1 MKKGADTMDNIKKI
15 KNIYPLSHMQEG
27 MLFHSF
33 LRKEE
38 GAYVEQSLFTIKG
51 SLSYEWFQRSIQTI
65 IDRHDIFRTVFLPHV
80 PHLSGPRQVVMTER
94 EFHLY
99 SEDISHL
106 PTNGQNEYIECFKEK
121 DKQKGFDLQ
130 KDMLI
135 RISLFKTAE
144 EEHVCIW
151 SHHHILMDGWCLGIV
166 LQEFMLIYQSI
177 HAGKPLSLD
186 PVRPYSTYISWL
198 TNRDKET
205 AAEYWD
211 SYLKNYST
219 PSPLP
224 RVSDEETKE
233 GYQREDLIFSLNKPL
248 TDKLK
253 ETAKQHGVTLATF
266 IQAVWGV
273 MLQQYNRTDDVVFGA
288 VVSGRPS
295 EIPGVEQMIGLF
307 INTIPV
313 RIKTHQDETFQELV
327 RRCQKEMLE
336 AEPFTCQPLF
346 DIQANTALKQE
357 LIDHIIVFENYPIQ
371 QRIADSADQTD
382 SPLQI
387 DQVKVSEQ
395 SGYHFNLVVAPGE
408 ELIIKFSY
416 NAFIYDAAWINCI
429 KRQFTQAL
437 STAAHHPDTPIADFS
452 FLDATEKERIVTQFN
467 NTKTEYPKNYT
478 IIDLFREQ
486 AEKTPGHIALVCGN
500 LSFSY
505 EELDKRS
512 NSLARAL
519 YQNGFRKNET
529 AGILAAHSAEFMIS
543 VLAVLKAGGAYLPLD
558 AELPP
563 ERVSFML
570 EETQAKMLI
579 VQKGLEQNAA
589 FSGTCM
595 ISDAQASM
603 EENDIPINIS
613 SSPDD
618 LAYIMYTSGSTGRPK
633 GVMITNRNVVSL
645 VSNSNY
651 TSASVDDRFI
661 LTGSISFDAVT
672 FEMFGALLNGAS
684 LHIIDKSTLLSPDRF
699 GAYLIE
705 NGITVLFLTTALFN
719 QLAQVQADMFRGLH
733 TLYVG
738 GEALSPA
745 LMNAVRH
752 ACPNLALHNIYG
764 PTENT
769 TFSTF
774 FKMERDYAGPIPI
787 GKPISNSTAFI
798 LDAKGRLLPIGV
810 PGELC
815 VGGDGVAKGYL
826 NRDDLTKAVFSPHP
840 YLSGERIYR
849 TGDLARWLPDGNLE
863 YISRIDRQMKIR
875 GKRIEPAEIEARLL
889 EMEGVQE
896 AAVTLRE
903 VDGEGQLYTHYVG
916 DDKRTEKEIRADLAR
931 VLPDYMIPQ
940 HWVRVDRMPLTGNGK
955 IDRSALPIPENKPD
969 KRKDITL
976 PRNLVEQELANIWKH
991 VLGVNTISIDD
1002 DFFAIGGHSLKALQV
1017 IHTLKH
1023 QQQIDMPI
1031 DLLFENPTI
1040 AQLAEKLYSKQLTAA
1055 DEQHVIKLN
1064 QHGARNLFCFPPI
1077 SGFGIYFKDLALL
1090 LNDKASVYGF
1100 HFIEHDTRIEQYV
1113 NCITDIQ
1120 PEGPY
1125 VLLGYSAGG
1134 NLAFEVAQAM
1144 ERKGLEVSDFIIVDA
1159 YLKEQAL
1166 PIDTGNDESAAY
1178 LPEAVR
1184 EKVMKKKRNYQE
1196 YWAQLLNRGHIKANI
1211 HFIEAG
1217 IQTETSGNTGLTK
1230 WKGAAYGNYSEYN
1243 GFGAHKDML
1252 EGTYAE
1258 KNADIIL
1265 DILDKINSNK
1275 ALLHKR

>member
-51 SLSYEWFQRSIQTI
+51 SLSYDWFQRSIQAI

-80 PHLSGPRQVVMTER
+80 PHLSGPRQVVMTEC

-106 PTNGQNEYIECFKEK
+106 QINDQNEFIDCFKEK

-130 KDMLI
+130 KDMLM

-144 EEHVCIW
+144 DEHVCLW

-166 LQEFMLIYQSI
+166 LQEFMQIYQSI

-205 AAEYWD
+205 AAEYWG

-224 RVSDEETKE
+224 RVSDEEKKE
-233 GYQREDLIFSLNKPL
+233 GYHREDLIFSLNKPL

-253 ETAKQHGVTLATF
+253 ETAKQHGVTLATL

-313 RIKTHQDETFQELV
+313 RIKTHQDETFQELL

-357 LIDHIIVFENYPIQ
+357 LIDHIIVFENYPLQ
-371 QRIADSADQTD
+371 QKIADSADRAD

-395 SGYHFNLVVAPGE
+395 SGYNFNLVVAPGE
-408 ELIIKFSY
+408 ELVIKFSY
-416 NAFIYDAAWINCI
+416 NAFVYDAAWISCI
-429 KRQFTQAL
+429 KRQLTQAL
-437 STAAHHPDTPIADFS
+437 STAAQHPDIPIADFS
-452 FLDATEKERIVTQFN
+452 FLDVTEKEQIVTQFN
-467 NTKTEYPKNYT
+467 NTKTEYPKNHT

-486 AEKTPGHIALVCGN
+486 AEETPDHTALVYDN
-500 LSFSY
+500 MSFSY

-512 NSLARAL
+512 NALAREL

-529 AGILAAHSAEFMIS
+529 AGILAAHSPEFIIS

-558 AELPP
+558 AELPL

-589 FSGTCM
+589 FSGTCLT
-595 ISDAQASM
+595 SDAQTLM
-603 EENDIPINIS
+603 EENHIPINIG
-613 SSPDD
+613 SSPDE

-684 LHIIDKSTLLSPDRF
+684 LHIIDKSTMLSPDRF
-699 GAYLIE
+699 GTYLLE
-705 NGITVLFLTTALFN
+705 NDITVLFLTTALFN
-719 QLAQVQADMFRGLH
+719 QLAQAQADMFRGLH

-752 ACPNLALHNIYG
+752 ACPDLALHNIYG

-774 FKMERDYAGPIPI
+774 FEVKRDYAGPIPI

-798 LDAKGRLLPIGV
+798 LDAKGHLLPIGV

-840 YLSGERIYR
+840 FLSGERIYR

-863 YISRIDRQMKIR
+863 YISRIDRQIKIR

-903 VDGEGQLYTHYVG
+903 KDGEAQLYTHYVG
-916 DDKRTEKEIRADLAR
+916 DDKRTETDIRADLAR

-940 HWVRVDRMPLTGNGK
+940 HWVRVERMPLTGNGK
-955 IDRSALPIPENKPD
+955 IDRSALPIPENKND
-969 KRKDITL
+969 KRQDITL
-976 PRNLVEQELANIWKH
+976 PRNLVEEELANIWKN

-1002 DFFAIGGHSLKALQV
+1002 DFFALGGHSLKALQV

-1023 QQQIDMPI
+1023 QQQIDIPI
-1031 DLLFENPTI
+1031 DFLFEHPTI

-1064 QHGARNLFCFPPI
+1064 HHGAQNLFCFPPI
-1077 SGFGIYFKDLALL
+1077 SGFGIYFKELALL
-1090 LNDKASVYGF
+1090 LNDKAAVYGF
-1100 HFIEHDTRIEQYV
+1100 HFIEHDNRIEQYV
-1113 NCITDIQ
+1113 NCMTDIQ
-1120 PEGPY
+1120 PDGPY

-1144 ERKGLEVSDFIIVDA
+1144 ERRGLEVSDFIIVDA
-1159 YLKEQAL
+1159 YLKEQPL
-1166 PIDTGNDESAAY
+1166 SMDTGNDESAAY

-1196 YWAQLLNRGHIKANI
+1196 YWAQLLNKGHIKANI

-1217 IQTETSGNTGLTK
+1217 VQTETSGHTGLMK
-1230 WKGAAYGNYSEYN
+1230 WKGAAYGNYSEYT

-1252 EGTYAE
+1252 EGAYAE

-1265 DILDKINSNK
+1265 DILDKITSNQ
-1275 ALLHKR
+1275 AILHKR

>member
-1 MKKGADTMDNIKKI
+1 MDNIKKI

-51 SLSYEWFQRSIQTI
+51 SLSYDWFQRSIQAI

-80 PHLSGPRQVVMTER
+80 PHLSGPRQVVRTER

-106 PTNGQNEYIECFKEK
+106 QINDQHEFIDCFKEK

-130 KDMLI
+130 KDMLM

-144 EEHVCIW
+144 DEHVCIW

-166 LQEFMLIYQSI
+166 LQEFMQIYQSI

-205 AAEYWD
+205 AAEYWG

-224 RVSDEETKE
+224 RVSDEEKKE
-233 GYQREDLIFSLNKPL
+233 GYHREDLIFSLNKPL

-253 ETAKQHGVTLATF
+253 ETAKQHGVTLATL

-313 RIKTHQDETFQELV
+313 RIKTHQDETFQELL

-357 LIDHIIVFENYPIQ
+357 LIDHIIVFENYPLQ
-371 QRIADSADQTD
+371 QKIADSADRTG

-387 DQVKVSEQ
+387 DQVTVSEQ
-395 SGYHFNLVVAPGE
+395 SGYNFNLVVAPGE
-408 ELIIKFSY
+408 ELVIKFSY
-416 NAFIYDAAWINCI
+416 NAFVYDAAWISCI
-429 KRQFTQAL
+429 KRQLTQAL
-437 STAAHHPDTPIADFS
+437 STAAQHPDIPIADFS
-452 FLDATEKERIVTQFN
+452 FLDVTEKEQIVTQFN
-467 NTKTEYPKNYT
+467 NTKTEYPKNHT

-486 AEKTPGHIALVCGN
+486 AEETPDHTALVYDN
-500 LSFSY
+500 MSFSY

-512 NSLARAL
+512 NALAREL

-529 AGILAAHSAEFMIS
+529 AGIWAAHSPEFIIS

-589 FSGTCM
+589 FSGTC
-595 ISDAQASM
+595 ITSDAQTLM
-603 EENDIPINIS
+603 EENHIPINIG

-672 FEMFGALLNGAS
+672 FEMFGALLHGAS
-684 LHIIDKSTLLSPDRF
+684 LHIIDKSTMLSPDRF
-699 GAYLIE
+699 GTYLLE
-705 NGITVLFLTTALFN
+705 NDITVLFLTTALFN
-719 QLAQVQADMFRGLH
+719 QLAQAQADMFRGLH

-752 ACPNLALHNIYG
+752 ACPDLALHNIYG

-774 FKMERDYAGPIPI
+774 FEMKRDYAGPIPI

-826 NRDDLTKAVFSPHP
+826 NRDDLTNAVFSPHP
-840 YLSGERIYR
+840 FLPGERIYR

-863 YISRIDRQMKIR
+863 YISRIDRQIKIR

-903 VDGEGQLYTHYVG
+903 KDGEAQLYTHYVG
-916 DDKRTEKEIRADLAR
+916 DDKRTETDIRADLAR

-940 HWVRVDRMPLTGNGK
+940 HWVRVERMPLTGNGK
-955 IDRSALPIPENKPD
+955 IDRSALPIPEIKND
-969 KRKDITL
+969 KRQDITL
-976 PRNLVEQELANIWKH
+976 PRNLVEEELANIWKN

-1002 DFFAIGGHSLKALQV
+1002 DFFALGGHSLKALQV

-1023 QQQIDMPI
+1023 QQQIDIPI
-1031 DLLFENPTI
+1031 DFLFEHPTI

-1064 QHGARNLFCFPPI
+1064 QHGAQNLFCFPPI
-1077 SGFGIYFKDLALL
+1077 SGFGIYFKELALL
-1090 LNDKASVYGF
+1090 LNDKAAVYGF

-1113 NCITDIQ
+1113 NCMTDIQ
-1120 PEGPY
+1120 PDGPY

-1144 ERKGLEVSDFIIVDA
+1144 ERRGLEVSDFIIVDA
-1159 YLKEQAL
+1159 YLKEQPL
-1166 PIDTGNDESAAY
+1166 SMDTGNDESAAY

-1196 YWAQLLNRGHIKANI
+1196 YWAQLLNKGHIKANI

-1217 IQTETSGNTGLTK
+1217 IQTETSGHTGLMK
-1230 WKGAAYGNYSEYN
+1230 WKGAAYGNYSEYT

-1252 EGTYAE
+1252 EGAYAE

-1265 DILDKINSNK
+1265 DILDKITSNQ
-1275 ALLHKR
+1275 AILHKR

>member
-1 MKKGADTMDNIKKI
+1 MDNIKKI

-51 SLSYEWFQRSIQTI
+51 SLSYDWFQRSIQAI

-106 PTNGQNEYIECFKEK
+106 QINDQNEFIDCFKEK

-130 KDMLI
+130 KDMLM

-144 EEHVCIW
+144 DEHVCLW

-166 LQEFMLIYQSI
+166 LQEFMQIYQSI

-205 AAEYWD
+205 AAEYWG

-224 RVSDEETKE
+224 RVSDEEKKE
-233 GYQREDLIFSLNKPL
+233 GYHREDLIFSLNKPL

-253 ETAKQHGVTLATF
+253 ETAKQHGVTLATL

-313 RIKTHQDETFQELV
+313 RIKTHQDETFQELL

-357 LIDHIIVFENYPIQ
+357 LIDHIIVFENYPLQ
-371 QRIADSADQTD
+371 QKIADSADRAD

-395 SGYHFNLVVAPGE
+395 SGYNFNLVVAPGE
-408 ELIIKFSY
+408 ELVIKFSY
-416 NAFIYDAAWINCI
+416 NAFVYDAAWISCI
-429 KRQFTQAL
+429 KRQLTQAL
-437 STAAHHPDTPIADFS
+437 STAAQHPDIPIVDFS
-452 FLDATEKERIVTQFN
+452 FLDVTEKEQIVTQFN
-467 NTKTEYPKNYT
+467 NTKTEYPKNHT

-486 AEKTPGHIALVCGN
+486 AEETPDHTALVYDN
-500 LSFSY
+500 MSFSY

-512 NSLARAL
+512 NALAREL

-529 AGILAAHSAEFMIS
+529 AGILAAHSPEFIIS

-563 ERVSFML
+563 ERVSFLL

-589 FSGTCM
+589 FSGTC
-595 ISDAQASM
+595 ITSDAQILM
-603 EENDIPINIS
+603 EENHIPINIG

-684 LHIIDKSTLLSPDRF
+684 LHIIDKSTMLSPDRF
-699 GAYLIE
+699 GTYLLE
-705 NGITVLFLTTALFN
+705 NDITVLFLTTALFN
-719 QLAQVQADMFRGLH
+719 QLAQAQADMFRGLH

-752 ACPNLALHNIYG
+752 ACPDLALHNIYG

-774 FKMERDYAGPIPI
+774 FEMKRDYAGPIPI

-798 LDAKGRLLPIGV
+798 LDAKGHLLPIGV

-826 NRDDLTKAVFSPHP
+826 NRDDLTNAVFSPHP
-840 YLSGERIYR
+840 FLSGERIYR

-863 YISRIDRQMKIR
+863 YISRIDRQIKIR

-903 VDGEGQLYTHYVG
+903 KDGEAQLYTHYVG
-916 DDKRTEKEIRADLAR
+916 DDQRTEKDIRADLAR

-955 IDRSALPIPENKPD
+955 IDRSALPIPENKND
-969 KRKDITL
+969 KRQDITL
-976 PRNLVEQELANIWKH
+976 PRNLVEEELANIWKN

-1002 DFFAIGGHSLKALQV
+1002 DFFALGGHSLKALQV

-1023 QQQIDMPI
+1023 QQQIDIPI
-1031 DLLFENPTI
+1031 DFLFEHPTI

-1064 QHGARNLFCFPPI
+1064 QHRAQNLFCFPPI
-1077 SGFGIYFKDLALL
+1077 SGFGIYFKELALL
-1090 LNDKASVYGF
+1090 LNDKAAVYGF

-1113 NCITDIQ
+1113 NCMKDIQ
-1120 PEGPY
+1120 PDGPY

-1144 ERKGLEVSDFIIVDA
+1144 ERRGLEVSDFIIVDA
-1159 YLKEQAL
+1159 YLKEQPL

-1196 YWAQLLNRGHIKANI
+1196 YWAQLLNKGHIKANI

-1217 IQTETSGNTGLTK
+1217 IQTETSGHTGLMK
-1230 WKGAAYGNYSEYN
+1230 WKGAAYGNYSEYT

-1252 EGTYAE
+1252 EGAYAE

-1265 DILDKINSNK
+1265 DILDKITSNQ
-1275 ALLHKR
+1275 AILHKR

>member
-130 KDMLI
+130 KDMLM

-144 EEHVCIW
+144 EEHVCVW

-166 LQEFMLIYQSI
+166 LQEFMRIYQSI

-211 SYLKNYST
+211 SYLKNYSA

-313 RIKTHQDETFQELV
+313 RIKTFQGETFQELV

-371 QRIADSADQTD
+371 QKIADSADQTD

-452 FLDATEKERIVTQFN
+452 FLDAAEKEQIVTQFN
-467 NTKTEYPKNYT
+467 NTKTEYPKDHT

-486 AEKTPGHIALVCGN
+486 AEKTPDHIALVCGN

-519 YQNGFRKNET
+519 YQKGFRKNDT

-579 VQKGLEQNAA
+579 IQKGLEQKAP
-589 FSGTCM
+589 FSGTCI
-595 ISDAQASM
+595 ISDAQALM
-603 EENDIPINIS
+603 EENDIPFNIS

-684 LHIIDKSTLLSPDRF
+684 LHIIDKSTMLSPDRF
-699 GAYLIE
+699 GAYLLE
-705 NGITVLFLTTALFN
+705 NGITLLFLTTALFN

-752 ACPNLALHNIYG
+752 ACPDLALHNIYG

-787 GKPISNSTAFI
+787 GKPISNSSAFI

-863 YISRIDRQMKIR
+863 YISRIDRQIKIR

-889 EMEGVQE
+889 EVEGVQE

-903 VDGEGQLYTHYVG
+903 IDGEGQLYTHYVG

-955 IDRSALPIPENKPD
+955 IDRNALPIPENKPE

-976 PRNLVEQELANIWKH
+976 PRNLVEEELANIWKH

-1002 DFFAIGGHSLKALQV
+1002 DFFALGGHSLKALQV

-1023 QQQIDMPI
+1023 QQQIDIPI
-1031 DLLFENPTI
+1031 DLLFEYPTI

-1064 QHGARNLFCFPPI
+1064 QHAARNLFCFPPI

-1159 YLKEQAL
+1159 YLKEQPM
-1166 PIDTGNDESAAY
+1166 PIETGNDESAAY

-1184 EKVMKKKRNYQE
+1184 EKVLKKKRNYQE
-1196 YWAQLLNRGHIKANI
+1196 YWAQLLNEGHIKANI

-1217 IQTETSGNTGLTK
+1217 IQTETSENTGLTK
-1230 WKGAAYGNYSEYN
+1230 WKGAAYGNYSEYT

-1265 DILDKINSNK
+1265 DILDKITSNK

>member
-1 MKKGADTMDNIKKI
+1 MDNIKKI

-51 SLSYEWFQRSIQTI
+51 SLSYDWFQRSIQAI

-80 PHLSGPRQVVMTER
+80 PHLSGPRQVVMTEC

-106 PTNGQNEYIECFKEK
+106 QINDQNEFIDCFKEK

-130 KDMLI
+130 KDMLM

-144 EEHVCIW
+144 DEHVCLW

-166 LQEFMLIYQSI
+166 LQEFMQIYQSI

-205 AAEYWD
+205 AAEYWG

-224 RVSDEETKE
+224 RVSDEEKKE
-233 GYQREDLIFSLNKPL
+233 GYHREDLIFSLNKPL

-253 ETAKQHGVTLATF
+253 ETAKQHGVTLATL

-313 RIKTHQDETFQELV
+313 RIKTHQDETFQELL

-357 LIDHIIVFENYPIQ
+357 LIDHIIVFENYPLQ
-371 QRIADSADQTD
+371 QKIADSADRAD

-395 SGYHFNLVVAPGE
+395 SGYNFNLVVAPGE
-408 ELIIKFSY
+408 ELVIKFSY
-416 NAFIYDAAWINCI
+416 NAFVYDAAWISCI
-429 KRQFTQAL
+429 KRQLTQAL
-437 STAAHHPDTPIADFS
+437 STAAQHPDIPIADFS
-452 FLDATEKERIVTQFN
+452 FLDVTEKEQIVTQFN
-467 NTKTEYPKNYT
+467 NTKTEYPKNHT

-486 AEKTPGHIALVCGN
+486 AEETPDHTALVYDN
-500 LSFSY
+500 MSFSY

-512 NSLARAL
+512 NALAREL

-529 AGILAAHSAEFMIS
+529 AGILAAHSPEFIIS

-558 AELPP
+558 AELPL

-589 FSGTCM
+589 FSGTCLT
-595 ISDAQASM
+595 SDAQTLM
-603 EENDIPINIS
+603 EENHIPINIG
-613 SSPDD
+613 SSPDE

-684 LHIIDKSTLLSPDRF
+684 LHIIDKSTMLSPDRF
-699 GAYLIE
+699 GTYLLE
-705 NGITVLFLTTALFN
+705 NDITVLFLTTALFN
-719 QLAQVQADMFRGLH
+719 QLAQAQADMFRGLH

-752 ACPNLALHNIYG
+752 ACPDLALHNIYG

-774 FKMERDYAGPIPI
+774 FEVKRDYAGPIPI

-798 LDAKGRLLPIGV
+798 LDAKGHLLPIGV

-840 YLSGERIYR
+840 FLSGERIYR

-863 YISRIDRQMKIR
+863 YISRIDRQIKIR

-903 VDGEGQLYTHYVG
+903 KDGEAQLYTHYVG
-916 DDKRTEKEIRADLAR
+916 DDKRTETDIRADLAR

-940 HWVRVDRMPLTGNGK
+940 HWVRVERMPLTGNGK
-955 IDRSALPIPENKPD
+955 IDRSALPIPENKND
-969 KRKDITL
+969 KRQDITL
-976 PRNLVEQELANIWKH
+976 PRNLVEEELANIWKN

-1002 DFFAIGGHSLKALQV
+1002 DFFALGGHSLKALQV

-1023 QQQIDMPI
+1023 QQQIDIPI
-1031 DLLFENPTI
+1031 DFLFEHPTI

-1064 QHGARNLFCFPPI
+1064 HHGAQNLFCFPPI
-1077 SGFGIYFKDLALL
+1077 SGFGIYFKELALL
-1090 LNDKASVYGF
+1090 LNDKAAVYGF
-1100 HFIEHDTRIEQYV
+1100 HFIEHDNRIEQYV
-1113 NCITDIQ
+1113 NCMTDIQ
-1120 PEGPY
+1120 PDGPY

-1144 ERKGLEVSDFIIVDA
+1144 ERRGLEVSDFIIVDA
-1159 YLKEQAL
+1159 YLKEQPL
-1166 PIDTGNDESAAY
+1166 SMDTGNDESAAY

-1196 YWAQLLNRGHIKANI
+1196 YWAQLLNKGHIKANI

-1217 IQTETSGNTGLTK
+1217 VQTETSGHTGLMK
-1230 WKGAAYGNYSEYN
+1230 WKGAAYGNYSEYT

-1252 EGTYAE
+1252 EGAYAE

-1265 DILDKINSNK
+1265 DILDKITSNQ
-1275 ALLHKR
+1275 AILHKR

>member
-1 MKKGADTMDNIKKI
+1 MDNIKKI

-51 SLSYEWFQRSIQTI
+51 SLSYDWFQRSIQAI

-106 PTNGQNEYIECFKEK
+106 QINDQNEFIDCFKEK

-130 KDMLI
+130 KDMLM

-144 EEHVCIW
+144 DEHVCLW

-166 LQEFMLIYQSI
+166 LQEFMQIYQSI

-205 AAEYWD
+205 AAEYWG

-224 RVSDEETKE
+224 RVSDEEKKE
-233 GYQREDLIFSLNKPL
+233 GYHREDLIFSLNKPL

-253 ETAKQHGVTLATF
+253 ETAKQHGVTLATL

-313 RIKTHQDETFQELV
+313 RIKTHQDETFQELL

-357 LIDHIIVFENYPIQ
+357 LIDHIIVFENYPLQ
-371 QRIADSADQTD
+371 QKIADSADRAD

-395 SGYHFNLVVAPGE
+395 SGYNFNLVVAPGE
-408 ELIIKFSY
+408 ELVIKFSY
-416 NAFIYDAAWINCI
+416 NAFVYDAAWISCI
-429 KRQFTQAL
+429 KRQLTQAL
-437 STAAHHPDTPIADFS
+437 STAAQHPDIPIADFS
-452 FLDATEKERIVTQFN
+452 FLDVTEKEQIVTQFN
-467 NTKTEYPKNYT
+467 NTKTEYPKNHT

-486 AEKTPGHIALVCGN
+486 AEETPDHTALVYDN
-500 LSFSY
+500 MSFSY

-512 NSLARAL
+512 NALAREL

-529 AGILAAHSAEFMIS
+529 AGILAAHSPEFIIS

-589 FSGTCM
+589 FSGTC
-595 ISDAQASM
+595 ITSDAQILM
-603 EENDIPINIS
+603 EENHIPINIG

-651 TSASVDDRFI
+651 TSASVDDGFI

-684 LHIIDKSTLLSPDRF
+684 LHIIDKSTMLSPDRF
-699 GAYLIE
+699 GTYLLE
-705 NGITVLFLTTALFN
+705 NDITVLFLTTALFN
-719 QLAQVQADMFRGLH
+719 QLAQAQADMFRGLH

-752 ACPNLALHNIYG
+752 ACPDLALHNIYG

-774 FKMERDYAGPIPI
+774 FEMKRDYAGPIPI

-798 LDAKGRLLPIGV
+798 LDAKGHLLPIGV

-826 NRDDLTKAVFSPHP
+826 NRDDLTNAVFSPHP
-840 YLSGERIYR
+840 FLSGERIYR

-863 YISRIDRQMKIR
+863 YISRIDRQIKIR

-903 VDGEGQLYTHYVG
+903 KDGEAQLYTHYVG
-916 DDKRTEKEIRADLAR
+916 DDQRTEKDIRADLAR

-955 IDRSALPIPENKPD
+955 IDRSALPIPENKND
-969 KRKDITL
+969 KRQDITL
-976 PRNLVEQELANIWKH
+976 PRNLVEEELANIWKN

-1002 DFFAIGGHSLKALQV
+1002 DFFALGGHSLKALQV

-1023 QQQIDMPI
+1023 QQQIDIPI
-1031 DLLFENPTI
+1031 DFLFEHPTI

-1064 QHGARNLFCFPPI
+1064 QHSAQNLFCFPPI
-1077 SGFGIYFKDLALL
+1077 SGFGIYFKELALL
-1090 LNDKASVYGF
+1090 LNDKAAVYGF

-1113 NCITDIQ
+1113 NCMKDIQ
-1120 PEGPY
+1120 PDGPY

-1144 ERKGLEVSDFIIVDA
+1144 ERRGLEVSDFIIVDA
-1159 YLKEQAL
+1159 YLKEQPL

-1196 YWAQLLNRGHIKANI
+1196 YWAQLLNKGHIKANI

-1217 IQTETSGNTGLTK
+1217 IQTETSGHTGLMK
-1230 WKGAAYGNYSEYN
+1230 WKGAAYGNYSEYT

-1252 EGTYAE
+1252 EGAYAE

-1265 DILDKINSNK
+1265 DILDKITSNQ
-1275 ALLHKR
+1275 AILHKR

>member
-1 MKKGADTMDNIKKI
+1 
-15 KNIYPLSHMQEG
+15 
-27 MLFHSF
+27 
-33 LRKEE
+33 
-38 GAYVEQSLFTIKG
+38 
-51 SLSYEWFQRSIQTI
+51 
-65 IDRHDIFRTVFLPHV
+65 
-80 PHLSGPRQVVMTER
+80 
-94 EFHLY
+94 
-99 SEDISHL
+99 
-106 PTNGQNEYIECFKEK
+106 
-121 DKQKGFDLQ
+121 
-130 KDMLI
+130 
-135 RISLFKTAE
+135 
-144 EEHVCIW
+144 
-151 SHHHILMDGWCLGIV
+151 
-166 LQEFMLIYQSI
+166 
-177 HAGKPLSLD
+177 
-186 PVRPYSTYISWL
+186 
-198 TNRDKET
+198 
-205 AAEYWD
+205 
-211 SYLKNYST
+211 
-219 PSPLP
+219 
-224 RVSDEETKE
+224 
-233 GYQREDLIFSLNKPL
+233 
-248 TDKLK
+248 
-253 ETAKQHGVTLATF
+253 
-266 IQAVWGV
+266 
-273 MLQQYNRTDDVVFGA
+273 
-288 VVSGRPS
+288 
-295 EIPGVEQMIGLF
+295 VEQMIGLF

-313 RIKTHQDETFQELV
+313 RIKTHQDETFQELL

-357 LIDHIIVFENYPIQ
+357 LIDHIIVFENYPLQ
-371 QRIADSADQTD
+371 QKIADSADRAD

-395 SGYHFNLVVAPGE
+395 SGYNFNLVVAPGE
-408 ELIIKFSY
+408 ELVIKFSY
-416 NAFIYDAAWINCI
+416 NAFVYDAAWISCI
-429 KRQFTQAL
+429 KRQLTQAL
-437 STAAHHPDTPIADFS
+437 STAAQHPDIPILDFS
-452 FLDATEKERIVTQFN
+452 FLDVTEKEQIVTQFN
-467 NTKTEYPKNYT
+467 NTKTEYPKNHT

-486 AEKTPGHIALVCGN
+486 AEETPDHTALVYDN
-500 LSFSY
+500 MSFSY

-512 NSLARAL
+512 NALAREL

-529 AGILAAHSAEFMIS
+529 AGILAAHSPEFIIS
-543 VLAVLKAGGAYLPLD
+543 VLAVLKAGGVYLPLD

-589 FSGTCM
+589 FSGTC
-595 ISDAQASM
+595 ITSDAQTLM
-603 EENDIPINIS
+603 EENHIPINIG

-672 FEMFGALLNGAS
+672 FEMFGALLHGAS
-684 LHIIDKSTLLSPDRF
+684 LHIIDKSTMLSPDRF
-699 GAYLIE
+699 GTYLLE
-705 NGITVLFLTTALFN
+705 NDITVLFLTTALFN
-719 QLAQVQADMFRGLH
+719 QLAQAQADMFRGLH

-752 ACPNLALHNIYG
+752 ACPDLALHNIYG

-774 FKMERDYAGPIPI
+774 FEMKRDYAGPIPI

-840 YLSGERIYR
+840 FLSGERIYR
-849 TGDLARWLPDGNLE
+849 TGDFARWLPDGNLE
-863 YISRIDRQMKIR
+863 YISRIDRQIKIR

-903 VDGEGQLYTHYVG
+903 KDGEAQLYTHYVG
-916 DDKRTEKEIRADLAR
+916 DDKRTETDIRADLAR

-940 HWVRVDRMPLTGNGK
+940 HWVRVERMPLTGNGK
-955 IDRSALPIPENKPD
+955 IDRSALPIPANKSD
-969 KRKDITL
+969 KRQDITL
-976 PRNLVEQELANIWKH
+976 PRNLVEEELANIWKN

-1002 DFFAIGGHSLKALQV
+1002 DFFALGGHSLKALQV

-1023 QQQIDMPI
+1023 QQQIDIPI
-1031 DLLFENPTI
+1031 DFLFEHPTI

-1064 QHGARNLFCFPPI
+1064 QHGAQNLFCFPPI
-1077 SGFGIYFKDLALL
+1077 SGFGIYFKELALL
-1090 LNDKASVYGF
+1090 LNDKAAVYGF
-1100 HFIEHDTRIEQYV
+1100 HFIEHDNRIEQYV
-1113 NCITDIQ
+1113 NCMTDIQ
-1120 PEGPY
+1120 PDGPY

-1144 ERKGLEVSDFIIVDA
+1144 ERRGLEVSDFIIVDA
-1159 YLKEQAL
+1159 YLKEQPL
-1166 PIDTGNDESAAY
+1166 SMDTGNDESAAY

-1196 YWAQLLNRGHIKANI
+1196 YWAQLLNKGHIKANI

-1217 IQTETSGNTGLTK
+1217 VQTETSGHTGLMK
-1230 WKGAAYGNYSEYN
+1230 WKGAAYGNYSEYT

-1252 EGTYAE
+1252 EGAYAE

-1265 DILDKINSNK
+1265 DILDKITSNQ
-1275 ALLHKR
+1275 AILHKR

>member
-1 MKKGADTMDNIKKI
+1 MNTIKKI

-51 SLSYEWFQRSIQTI
+51 SLSYDWFQRSIQAI

-94 EFHLY
+94 EFHLN

-106 PTNGQNEYIECFKEK
+106 PTNDQNEYIERFKEK

-130 KDMLI
+130 KDMLM
-135 RISLFKTAE
+135 RISLFKTAKD
-144 EEHVCIW
+144 EHVCIW

-166 LQEFMLIYQSI
+166 MQEFMQIYQSI

-198 TNRDKET
+198 TNRDKEK
-205 AAEYWD
+205 AAAYWD
-211 SYLKNYST
+211 TYLKNYSA

-224 RVSDEETKE
+224 RVSDKETKE
-233 GYQREDLIFSLNKPL
+233 SYHREDLIFSLNKPL

-253 ETAKQHGVTLATF
+253 ETAKQHGVTLATL

-307 INTIPV
+307 INTIPI
-313 RIKTHQDETFQELV
+313 RIKTHQDESFHELLI
-327 RRCQKEMLE
+327 RCQKEMLE

-357 LIDHIIVFENYPIQ
+357 LIDHIIVFENYPLQ
-371 QRIADSADQTD
+371 QKIADSADQTD

-387 DQVKVSEQ
+387 DQVQVSEQ
-395 SGYHFNLVVAPGE
+395 SGYNFNLVVAPGE
-408 ELIIKFSY
+408 ELVIKFSY
-416 NAFIYDAAWINCI
+416 NAFVYDAAWISCI

-437 STAAHHPDTPIADFS
+437 STAAQHPSYANCWI
-452 FLDATEKERIVTQFN
+452 FLFLMQQKKSRLSHSSTIQKRSIQRIIQLSIYFAN
-467 NTKTEYPKNYT
+467 KQKRRQT
-478 IIDLFREQ
+478 IPHLCMAICLFRIKSLINALMRSQ
-486 AEKTPGHIALVCGN
+486 RVNSKGISEKRDSRNIGCT
-500 LSFSY
+500 FSRIH
-505 EELDKRS
+505 DQC
-512 NSLARAL
+512 AC
-519 YQNGFRKNET
+519 
-529 AGILAAHSAEFMIS
+529 
-543 VLAVLKAGGAYLPLD
+543 VLKAGGAYLPLD
-558 AELPP
+558 ATSA

-589 FSGTCM
+589 FSGTCI
-595 ISDAQASM
+595 ISDAQGLM

-645 VSNSNY
+645 VRNSNY
-651 TSASVDDRFI
+651 TSASGDDRFI
-661 LTGSISFDAVT
+661 MTGSISFDAVT

-684 LHIIDKSTLLSPDRF
+684 LHIIDKSTMLTPDRF
-699 GAYLIE
+699 GAYLLE
-705 NGITVLFLTTALFN
+705 NDITVLFLTTALFN
-719 QLAQVQADMFRGLH
+719 QLAQVRADMFRGLH

-752 ACPNLALHNIYG
+752 ACPDLALHNIYG

-774 FKMERDYAGPIPI
+774 FEMKRDYAGPIPI
-787 GKPISNSTAFI
+787 GKPISNSTAYI
-798 LDAKGRLLPIGV
+798 LDTKGRLLPIGV

-826 NRDDLTKAVFSPHP
+826 NRVDLTNAVFSPHP
-840 YLSGERIYR
+840 FLPGERIYR

-903 VDGEGQLYTHYVG
+903 KDGEAHVYTHYVG
-916 DDKRTEKEIRADLAR
+916 DHKKTDTDFRADLAR

-940 HWVRVDRMPLTGNGK
+940 HWVRVERMPLTGNGK
-955 IDRSALPIPENKPD
+955 IDRSALPIPENKPA
-969 KRKDITL
+969 KRQNIIL
-976 PRNLVEQELANIWKH
+976 PRNLVEEELANIWKQ

-1002 DFFAIGGHSLKALQV
+1002 DFFAIGGHSLRALQV

-1023 QQQIDMPI
+1023 QQNIDIPI
-1031 DLLFENPTI
+1031 DFLFEHPTI

-1055 DEQHVIKLN
+1055 NEQHVIKLN
-1064 QHGARNLFCFPPI
+1064 QHGAQNLFCFPPI

-1090 LNDKASVYGF
+1090 LNEKAAVYGF
-1100 HFIEHDTRIEQYV
+1100 HFIEQDTRIEQYV
-1113 NCITDIQ
+1113 NCMTDIQ

-1159 YLKEQAL
+1159 YLKEQPL

-1196 YWAQLLNRGHIKANI
+1196 YWAQLLNEGHIKASI

-1217 IQTETSGNTGLTK
+1217 IHPETSGHTGLTK
-1230 WKGAAYGNYSEYN
+1230 WEGACGNYSEYT

-1265 DILDKINSNK
+1265 DILEKITSNQVI
-1275 ALLHKR
+1275 LHKR

>member
-1 MKKGADTMDNIKKI
+1 MDNIKKI

-51 SLSYEWFQRSIQTI
+51 SLSYDWFQRSIQAI

-106 PTNGQNEYIECFKEK
+106 QINDQNEFIDCFKEK

-130 KDMLI
+130 KDMLM

-144 EEHVCIW
+144 DEHVCLW

-166 LQEFMLIYQSI
+166 LQEFMQIYQSI

-205 AAEYWD
+205 AAEYWG

-224 RVSDEETKE
+224 RVSDEEKKE
-233 GYQREDLIFSLNKPL
+233 GYHREDLIFSLNKPL

-253 ETAKQHGVTLATF
+253 ETAKQHGVTLATL

-313 RIKTHQDETFQELV
+313 RIKTHQDETFQELL

-357 LIDHIIVFENYPIQ
+357 LIDHIIVFENYPLQ
-371 QRIADSADQTD
+371 QKIADSADRAD

-395 SGYHFNLVVAPGE
+395 SGYNFNLVVAPGE
-408 ELIIKFSY
+408 ELVIKFSY
-416 NAFIYDAAWINCI
+416 NAFVYDAAWISCI
-429 KRQFTQAL
+429 KRQLTQAL
-437 STAAHHPDTPIADFS
+437 STAAQHPDIPIADFS
-452 FLDATEKERIVTQFN
+452 FLDVTEKEQIVTQFN
-467 NTKTEYPKNYT
+467 NTKTEYPKNHT

-486 AEKTPGHIALVCGN
+486 AEETPDHTALVYDN
-500 LSFSY
+500 MSFSY

-512 NSLARAL
+512 NALAREL

-529 AGILAAHSAEFMIS
+529 AGILAAHSPEFIIS

-558 AELPP
+558 AELPL

-589 FSGTCM
+589 FSGTCLT
-595 ISDAQASM
+595 SDAQTLM
-603 EENDIPINIS
+603 EENHIPINIG
-613 SSPDD
+613 SSPDE

-684 LHIIDKSTLLSPDRF
+684 LHIIDKSTMLSPDRF
-699 GAYLIE
+699 GTYLLE
-705 NGITVLFLTTALFN
+705 NDITVLFLTTALFN
-719 QLAQVQADMFRGLH
+719 QLAQAQADMFRGLH

-752 ACPNLALHNIYG
+752 ACPDLALHNIYG

-774 FKMERDYAGPIPI
+774 FEVKRDYAGPIPI

-798 LDAKGRLLPIGV
+798 LDAKGHLLPIGV

-840 YLSGERIYR
+840 FLSGERIYR

-863 YISRIDRQMKIR
+863 YISRIDRQIKIR

-903 VDGEGQLYTHYVG
+903 KDGEAQLYTHYVG
-916 DDKRTEKEIRADLAR
+916 DDKRTETDIRADLAR

-940 HWVRVDRMPLTGNGK
+940 HWVRVERMPLTGNGK
-955 IDRSALPIPENKPD
+955 IDRSALPIPENKND
-969 KRKDITL
+969 KRQDITL
-976 PRNLVEQELANIWKH
+976 PRNLVEEELANIWKN

-1002 DFFAIGGHSLKALQV
+1002 DFFALGGHSLKALQV

-1023 QQQIDMPI
+1023 QQQIDIPI
-1031 DLLFENPTI
+1031 DFLFEHPTI

-1064 QHGARNLFCFPPI
+1064 HHGAQNLFCFPPI
-1077 SGFGIYFKDLALL
+1077 SGFGIYFKELALL
-1090 LNDKASVYGF
+1090 LNDKAAVYGF
-1100 HFIEHDTRIEQYV
+1100 HFIEHDNRIEQYV
-1113 NCITDIQ
+1113 NCMTDIQ
-1120 PEGPY
+1120 PDGPY

-1144 ERKGLEVSDFIIVDA
+1144 ERRGLEVSDFIIVDA
-1159 YLKEQAL
+1159 YLKEQPL
-1166 PIDTGNDESAAY
+1166 SMDTGNDESAAY

-1196 YWAQLLNRGHIKANI
+1196 YWAQLLNKGHIKANI

-1217 IQTETSGNTGLTK
+1217 VQTETSGHTGLMK
-1230 WKGAAYGNYSEYN
+1230 WKGAAYGNYSEYT

-1252 EGTYAE
+1252 EGAYAE

-1265 DILDKINSNK
+1265 DILDKITSNQ
-1275 ALLHKR
+1275 AILHKR

>member
-1 MKKGADTMDNIKKI
+1 MDNIKKI

-51 SLSYEWFQRSIQTI
+51 SLSYDWFQRSIQAI

-106 PTNGQNEYIECFKEK
+106 QINDQNEFIDCFKEK

-130 KDMLI
+130 KDMLM

-144 EEHVCIW
+144 DEHVCLW

-166 LQEFMLIYQSI
+166 LQEFMQIYQSI

-205 AAEYWD
+205 AAEYWG

-224 RVSDEETKE
+224 RVSDEEKKE
-233 GYQREDLIFSLNKPL
+233 GYHREDLIFSLNKPL

-253 ETAKQHGVTLATF
+253 ETAKQHGVTLATL

-313 RIKTHQDETFQELV
+313 RIKTHQDETFQELL

-357 LIDHIIVFENYPIQ
+357 LIDHIIVFENYPLQ
-371 QRIADSADQTD
+371 QKIADSADRAD

-395 SGYHFNLVVAPGE
+395 SGYNFNLVVAPGE
-408 ELIIKFSY
+408 ELVIKFSY
-416 NAFIYDAAWINCI
+416 NAFVYDAAWISCI
-429 KRQFTQAL
+429 KRQLTQAL
-437 STAAHHPDTPIADFS
+437 STAAQHPDIPIVDFS
-452 FLDATEKERIVTQFN
+452 FLDVTEKEQIVTQFN
-467 NTKTEYPKNYT
+467 NTKTEYPKNHT

-486 AEKTPGHIALVCGN
+486 AEETPDHTALVYDN
-500 LSFSY
+500 MSFSY

-512 NSLARAL
+512 NALAREL

-529 AGILAAHSAEFMIS
+529 AGILAAHSPEFIIS

-563 ERVSFML
+563 ERVSFLL

-589 FSGTCM
+589 FSGTC
-595 ISDAQASM
+595 ITSDAQILM
-603 EENDIPINIS
+603 EENHIPINIG

-684 LHIIDKSTLLSPDRF
+684 LHIIDKSTMLSPDRF
-699 GAYLIE
+699 GTYLLE
-705 NGITVLFLTTALFN
+705 NDITVLFLTTALFN
-719 QLAQVQADMFRGLH
+719 QLAQAQADMFRGLH

-752 ACPNLALHNIYG
+752 ACPDLALHNIYG

-774 FKMERDYAGPIPI
+774 FEMKRDYAGPIPI

-798 LDAKGRLLPIGV
+798 LDAKGHLLPIGV

-826 NRDDLTKAVFSPHP
+826 NRDDLTNAVFSPHP
-840 YLSGERIYR
+840 FLSGERIYR

-863 YISRIDRQMKIR
+863 YISRIDRQIKIR

-903 VDGEGQLYTHYVG
+903 KDGEAQLYTHYVG
-916 DDKRTEKEIRADLAR
+916 DDQRTEKDIRADLAR

-955 IDRSALPIPENKPD
+955 IDRSALPIPENKND
-969 KRKDITL
+969 KRQDITL
-976 PRNLVEQELANIWKH
+976 PRNLVEEELANIWKN

-1002 DFFAIGGHSLKALQV
+1002 DFFALGGHSLKALQV

-1023 QQQIDMPI
+1023 QQQIDIPI
-1031 DLLFENPTI
+1031 DFLFEHPTI

-1064 QHGARNLFCFPPI
+1064 QHSAQNLFCFPPI
-1077 SGFGIYFKDLALL
+1077 SGFGIYFKELALL
-1090 LNDKASVYGF
+1090 LNDKAAVYGF

-1113 NCITDIQ
+1113 NCMKDIQ
-1120 PEGPY
+1120 PDGPY

-1144 ERKGLEVSDFIIVDA
+1144 ERRGLEVSDFIIVDA
-1159 YLKEQAL
+1159 YLKEQPL

-1196 YWAQLLNRGHIKANI
+1196 YWAQLLNKGHIKANI

-1217 IQTETSGNTGLTK
+1217 IQTETSGHTGLMK
-1230 WKGAAYGNYSEYN
+1230 WKGAAYGNYSEYT

-1252 EGTYAE
+1252 EGAYAE

-1265 DILDKINSNK
+1265 DILDKITSNQ
-1275 ALLHKR
+1275 AILHKR

>member
-51 SLSYEWFQRSIQTI
+51 SLSYDWFQRSIQAI

-106 PTNGQNEYIECFKEK
+106 QINDQNEFIDCFKEK

-130 KDMLI
+130 KDMLM

-144 EEHVCIW
+144 DEHVCLW

-166 LQEFMLIYQSI
+166 LQEFMQIYQSI

-224 RVSDEETKE
+224 RVSDEEKKE
-233 GYQREDLIFSLNKPL
+233 GYHREDLIFSLNKPL
-248 TDKLK
+248 TDKMK
-253 ETAKQHGVTLATF
+253 ETAKQHGVTLATL

-313 RIKTHQDETFQELV
+313 RIKTHQDETFQELL

-357 LIDHIIVFENYPIQ
+357 LIDHIIVFENYPLQ
-371 QRIADSADQTD
+371 QKIADSADRTG

-395 SGYHFNLVVAPGE
+395 SGYNFNLVVAPGE
-408 ELIIKFSY
+408 ELVIKFSY
-416 NAFIYDAAWINCI
+416 NAFVYDAAWISCI
-429 KRQFTQAL
+429 KRQLTQAL
-437 STAAHHPDTPIADFS
+437 STAAQNPDIPIADFS
-452 FLDATEKERIVTQFN
+452 FLDVTEKEQIVTQFN
-467 NTKTEYPKNYT
+467 NTKTEYPKNHT

-486 AEKTPGHIALVCGN
+486 AEETPDHTALVYDN
-500 LSFSY
+500 MSFSY

-512 NSLARAL
+512 NALAREL
-519 YQNGFRKNET
+519 YRNGFRKNET
-529 AGILAAHSAEFMIS
+529 AGIWAAHSPEFIIS

-589 FSGTCM
+589 FSGTC
-595 ISDAQASM
+595 ITSDAQTLM
-603 EENDIPINIS
+603 EENHIPINIG

-684 LHIIDKSTLLSPDRF
+684 LHIIDKSTMLSPDRF
-699 GAYLIE
+699 GTYLLE
-705 NGITVLFLTTALFN
+705 NDITVLFLTTALFN
-719 QLAQVQADMFRGLH
+719 QLAQAQADMFRGLH

-745 LMNAVRH
+745 LMNVVRH
-752 ACPNLALHNIYG
+752 ACPDLALHNIYG

-774 FKMERDYAGPIPI
+774 FEMKRDYAGPIPI
-787 GKPISNSTAFI
+787 GKPICNSTAFI

-840 YLSGERIYR
+840 FLSGERIYR

-863 YISRIDRQMKIR
+863 YISRIDRQIKIR

-903 VDGEGQLYTHYVG
+903 KDGEAQLYTHYVG
-916 DDKRTEKEIRADLAR
+916 DDQRTEKDIRADLSR

-940 HWVRVDRMPLTGNGK
+940 HWVRVERMPLTGNGK
-955 IDRSALPIPENKPD
+955 IDRSALPIPENKND
-969 KRKDITL
+969 KRQDITL
-976 PRNLVEQELANIWKH
+976 PRNLVEEELANIWKN

-1002 DFFAIGGHSLKALQV
+1002 DFFALGGHSLKALQV

-1023 QQQIDMPI
+1023 QQQIDIPI
-1031 DLLFENPTI
+1031 DFLFEHPTI

-1064 QHGARNLFCFPPI
+1064 HHGAQNLFCFPPI
-1077 SGFGIYFKDLALL
+1077 SGFGIYFKELALL
-1090 LNDKASVYGF
+1090 LNDKAAVYGF
-1100 HFIEHDTRIEQYV
+1100 HFIEHDNRLEQYV
-1113 NCITDIQ
+1113 NCMTDIQ
-1120 PEGPY
+1120 PDGPY

-1144 ERKGLEVSDFIIVDA
+1144 ERRGLEVSDFIIVDA
-1159 YLKEQAL
+1159 YLKEQPL
-1166 PIDTGNDESAAY
+1166 SMDTRNDESAAY

-1196 YWAQLLNRGHIKANI
+1196 YWAQLLNKGHIKANI
-1211 HFIEAG
+1211 HIIEAG
-1217 IQTETSGNTGLTK
+1217 IQTETSGHTGLMK
-1230 WKGAAYGNYSEYN
+1230 WKGAAYGNYSEYT

-1252 EGTYAE
+1252 EGAYAE

-1265 DILDKINSNK
+1265 DILDKITSNQ
-1275 ALLHKR
+1275 AILHKR

>member
-1 MKKGADTMDNIKKI
+1 MKKGADIMDNIKKI

-94 EFHLY
+94 EFHLC

-106 PTNGQNEYIECFKEK
+106 PPNDQNEYIECFKER

-130 KDMLI
+130 KDMLM
-135 RISLFKTAE
+135 RISLFKTAKD
-144 EEHVCIW
+144 EHVCVW

-166 LQEFMLIYQSI
+166 LQEFMQIYQSI
-177 HAGKPLSLD
+177 CTGKTLSLA

-211 SYLKNYST
+211 LYLKNYST

-233 GYQREDLIFSLNKPL
+233 GYLREDLVFSLSKSL

-253 ETAKQHGVTLATF
+253 ETAKQHGVTLATL

-313 RIKTHQDETFQELV
+313 RIKTQQDETFQELL
-327 RRCQKEMLE
+327 RRCQKEILE

-371 QRIADSADQTD
+371 QKIADSAD

-395 SGYHFNLVVAPGE
+395 SGYNFNLVVAPGE

-416 NAFIYDAAWINCI
+416 NTFIYDAAWISCI

-452 FLDATEKERIVTQFN
+452 FLDATEKEQIVTQFN
-467 NTKTEYPKNYT
+467 NTKTEYPKNHT

-486 AEKTPGHIALVCGN
+486 AEKTPDHTALVYGN
-500 LSFSY
+500 MSFSY

-512 NSLARAL
+512 NSLAGEL
-519 YQNGFRKNET
+519 CQKGFRKNET
-529 AGILAAHSAEFMIS
+529 AGILAAHSPEFMIS

-589 FSGTCM
+589 FSGTCI
-595 ISDAQASM
+595 ISDAQGLLK
-603 EENDIPINIS
+603 ENDPINIS

-645 VSNSNY
+645 VSNNNY
-651 TSASVDDRFI
+651 TSASGDDRFI

-672 FEMFGALLNGAS
+672 FEMFGALLHGAS

-719 QLAQVQADMFRGLH
+719 QLAQVQADMFSGLH

-752 ACPNLALHNIYG
+752 ACPDLALHNIYG

-774 FKMERDYAGPIPI
+774 FKMKRDYAGPIPI
-787 GKPISNSTAFI
+787 GKPISNSTAYI
-798 LDAKGRLLPIGV
+798 LDAKGQLLPIGV

-826 NRDDLTKAVFSPHP
+826 NRDDLTNAVFSPHP
-840 YLSGERIYR
+840 FLPGEKIYR

-863 YISRIDRQMKIR
+863 YISRIDRQIKIR

-896 AAVTLRE
+896 AAVTMRE
-903 VDGEGQLYTHYVG
+903 IDGEGQLYAHYVG
-916 DDKRTEKEIRADLAR
+916 DDKRTEKEIRVDLAR

-940 HWVRVDRMPLTGNGK
+940 HWVPVKRMPLTGNGK

-976 PRNLVEQELANIWKH
+976 PRNLVEEELANIWKQ

-1002 DFFAIGGHSLKALQV
+1002 DFFALGGHSLKALQV

-1023 QQQIDMPI
+1023 QQQIDIPI
-1031 DLLFENPTI
+1031 DLLFEHPTI
-1040 AQLAEKLYSKQLTAA
+1040 AQLAETLYSKQLTAA
-1055 DEQHVIKLN
+1055 NEQHVIKLN
-1064 QHGARNLFCFPPI
+1064 QHGVQNLFCFPPI

-1120 PEGPY
+1120 PEGSY

-1159 YLKEQAL
+1159 YLKKQSL
-1166 PIDTGNDESAAY
+1166 PIDTRNDESAAY

-1184 EKVMKKKRNYQE
+1184 EKVIKKKRNYQA
-1196 YWAQLLNRGHIKANI
+1196 YWAQLLNEGRIKANI

-1217 IQTETSGNTGLTK
+1217 IQTETSGHTGLTK
-1230 WKGAAYGNYSEYN
+1230 WEGACGTYSEYT

-1265 DILDKINSNK
+1265 DIIDKI
-1275 ALLHKR
+1275 ALNNAILQKR